1 MLEKT
6 SVVDVGLAT
15 ATLPEPENRIA
26 ILQPA
31 YLPWLGFFDQMARVD
46 QFVFL
51 DDVQFTRRDWR
62 NRNRIR
68 TNHCWSWLTVPVLSK
83 HRYNQSLRE
92 TRLDN
97 TVTWRRKHLQA
108 LRHNYGRAP
117 YFDLHFPYFESI
129 YQREWNHL
137 IDLCMETL
145 NYLKE
150 ALGID
155 TPTLFSSE
163 MSVGGEKDDKILNLC
178 RRLQADRYLT
188 GEMASAYLVE
198 DKFSQHQI
206 QLEYHQYTHTIYRQ
220 QYEGFVP
227 YLSVVDVLFN
237 EGSRSLEIITQDKEV
252 VTPGL

>member
-1 MLEKT
+1 MLDKT
-6 SVVDVGLAT
+6 RVRDVAVAT
-15 ATLPEPENRIA
+15 ATLAEPENRIA

-97 TVTWRRKHLQA
+97 SVTWRRKHLEA
-108 LRHNYGRAP
+108 LRHNYARAP
-117 YFDLHFPYFESI
+117 FFDLHFPYFDSI
-129 YQREWNHL
+129 YQKEWNYL
-137 IDLCMETL
+137 IDLCFETL
-145 NYLKE
+145 SYLKE

-155 TPTLFSSE
+155 TPTLCSSE
-163 MSVGGEKDDKILNLC
+163 LNVEGDKDEKILNLC
-178 RRLQADRYLT
+178 HRLQADHYLT
-188 GEMASAYLVE
+188 GEMASAYLVKE
-198 DKFSQHQI
+198 KFLRHRI
-206 QLEYHQYTHTIYRQ
+206 HLEYHQYIHTVYRQ

-237 EGSRSLEIITQDKEV
+237 EGNRSLEIITQGEEV